1 MVKLQHDG
9 NEWVEL
15 EPYSKEGIYL
25 DRKLK
30 DKLDNIIKLRK
41 RGFDTIFIID
51 GDRRTGKS
59 TLGMTCAFYLYP
71 KLSIGNFVSGISD
84 ALKIIQDLPD
94 ESVVIFDEGSLV
106 FSSKDHA
113 NKEQKQLLK
122 VVDVIGQK
130 RMTMILIMPTF
141 FELIRPMAVQYS
153 RFLLHVYTDKQ
164 LNRGR
169 VAYFGTKKKR
179 ILYTEGKKSYG
190 SYRKPSADWIGRF
203 TDFKPSF
210 YDEYITLK
218 NKSLRETLY
227 GKNAPVVSKKD
238 YMDVV
243 KKMLENNL
251 NSKKPI
257 PLNRLNP
264 LMNVPRSTL
273 SRYKHEILD
282 KTSKSS
288 SQNSNNNL

>member
-9 NEWVEL
+9 KKWIEL

-30 DKLDNIIKLRK
+30 DKLDNIIKLRT

-71 KLSIGNFVSGISD
+71 KLSIGNFVSGIGD

-169 VAYFGTKKKR
+169 MAYFGTKKKR
-179 ILYTEGKKSYG
+179 QLYTEGKKTYG
-190 SYRKPSADWIGRF
+190 SYRNPSADWIGRF
-203 TDFKPSF
+203 TNFKPSF
-210 YDEYITLK
+210 YDEYIKLK

-227 GKNAPVVSKKD
+227 GKNAPVISKKD
-238 YMDVV
+238 YIQIV
-243 KKMLENNL
+243 KKIVEKN
-251 NSKKPI
+251 I
-257 PLNRLNP
+257 NRE
-264 LMNVPRSTL
+264 VPVPFTHLSSLLDVPTSTL
-273 SRYKHEILD
+273 SDYKRQILV
-282 KTSKSS
+282 KRPNSS
-288 SQNSNNNL
+288 FENNNKDL

>member
-9 NEWVEL
+9 KKWIEL

-41 RGFDTIFIID
+41 RGFDTIFTID

-59 TLGMTCAFYLYP
+59 TLGMTCAHYLYP

-179 ILYTEGKKSYG
+179 ILYTEGKKTYG
-190 SYRKPSADWIGRF
+190 SYRNPSADWIGRF

-227 GKNAPVVSKKD
+227 GKNVPVISKKD
-238 YMDVV
+238 YVEV
-243 KKMLENNL
+243 SKIILKNNL
-251 NSKKPI
+251 KMDKPMTSY
-257 PLNRLNP
+257 LL
-264 LMNVPRSTL
+264 STL
-273 SRYKHEILD
+273 LDIPDRTIRAYSKEIRE
-282 KTSKSS
+282 KSALA
-288 SQNSNNNL
+288 NG